1 MKKKDTIGPPQF
13 SMSTKI
19 DQILDPLAIARN
31 KVLHVND
38 DLHSE
43 LTANNV
49 FTGSIDFS
57 PLNSIFHH
65 FLEVVGVTVNLIDL
79 SARLLAGSNWQ
90 TRYLDDQQEH
100 ADTLN
105 PCLES
110 YDFLTKQV
118 QKTKTFVLYRCCNG
132 LTDSVAPIIVDGQHI
147 ANLFIG
153 QFYLEQTD
161 LANFQQHQVKSADNT
176 EAYLKA
182 IMSET
187 PFLAEKKLVSII
199 NLLSDMVKNIVK
211 QPLNERLTNTGA
223 VNSQSSELQ
232 DSVFICS
239 QEGMMF
245 LDADKKLIDVNP
257 AFTKITGFNREQ
269 VIGQPIENLASSEP
283 NSMEL
288 YEEIWR
294 HLSRLGFWKGEIWWK
309 RKTGELYPAR
319 LSIDAVPRK
328 SGMPQQYVALFSDI
342 SQLKEREAELKRIA
356 HYDILTGIPN
366 RHLLGDRLLQAM
378 ARINRTDK
386 FLAVCYFD
394 LDGFKPVND
403 RFGHAA
409 GDQLLITTTA
419 RLQKVLRAN
428 DTLARIGG
436 DEFVLLFSD
445 LTKLQE
451 LEQILDRTMSVI
463 NTPVNITNTTV
474 SVTASIGV
482 TIYPTDSANADALL
496 RHADQAMYRA
506 KSAGKNCYYLFDPIT
521 EYSTNNLQ
529 SHMDRL
535 VLAFKN
541 AEFVLQYQPK
551 IDLITGQVFGVEAL
565 IRWQHP
571 EKGLVKPATFLNLMC
586 GHDLEIEVGEWVIN
600 SALNQLKQ
608 WNDQG
613 IFITVSV
620 NISADHLLREN
631 FPDRLAKILAK
642 YPTIDPSDLEL
653 EILESATS
661 TDLEFAGRILS
672 ECRKLGVRFALDDFG
687 SGHSSLTFYRDL
699 TVETLKIDESFVKDM
714 LEDQNYYSIVESVV
728 RLGQAFNRRVIA
740 GGVESMAH
748 GAILVQLGCRL
759 AQGYGIAMPMFADE
773 LPDWLVEW
781 KLAAAWKNLDTMLD
795 NKVDV
800 TLNMTAQ
807 NYRKWLK
814 QFSQYLTYPKVEMKP
829 DLEKLHLRFE
839 RWYYGSG
846 TERYGAKQDFQDIA
860 PLHELVHDLAD
871 ELTHMVQ
878 AGHIDV
884 VKARLPDFNRAYG
897 ELLARLDTLILGAQ
911 YSSNRK
917 PTFTN

>member
-1 MKKKDTIGPPQF
+1 MKNKDTIGPPQF
-13 SMSTKI
+13 LMTSKI
-19 DQILDPLAIARN
+19 DHVLDPLAIGRN
-31 KVLHVND
+31 KVLQKDGNQHT
-38 DLHSE
+38 E
-43 LTANNV
+43 LANNNHL
-49 FTGSIDFS
+49 TDSIDFS
-57 PLNSIFHH
+57 QLNSIFQH
-65 FLEVVGVTVNLIDL
+65 FLEVVGVTVCIIDL
-79 SARLLAGSNWQ
+79 EARLLACSNWQ
-90 TRYLDDQQEH
+90 ALCLDDQKDSA
-100 ADTLN
+100 ADLN
-105 PCLES
+105 RCIES
-110 YDFLTKQV
+110 YDYLAKRVQETKA
-118 QKTKTFVLYRCCNG
+118 FVLYRCCNG
-132 LTDSVAPIIVDGQHI
+132 LTDSATPIIVEGQHI

-153 QFYLEQTD
+153 QFYLEQPD
-161 LANFQQHQVKSADNT
+161 SAKYQQHQTKSADNSA
-176 EAYLKA
+176 AYLKA
-182 IMSET
+182 MMSEI
-187 PFLAEKKLVSII
+187 PVIAEKKLASIV
-199 NLLSDMVKNIVK
+199 NLLSDMVKNIVL
-211 QPLNERLTNTGA
+211 QHINERLTNTSM
-223 VNSQSSELQ
+223 VNSRSSELQ
-232 DSVFICS
+232 TNVFISS

-283 NSMEL
+283 SSMEL

-294 HLSRLGFWKGEIWWK
+294 HLSRFGSWKGEIWWK

-319 LSIDAVPRK
+319 LAVDAVPRK
-328 SGMPQQYVALFSDI
+328 PGMLQHYVALFSDI

-451 LEQILDRTMSVI
+451 LEQILERTMSVI
-463 NTPVNITNTTV
+463 NTPVSITNTAV

-482 TIYPTDSANADALL
+482 TIYPTDSTNADALL

-521 EYSTNNLQ
+521 ECNANNLQ
-529 SHMDRL
+529 SHIDRL
-535 VLAFKN
+535 VLAFKKS
-541 AEFVLQYQPK
+541 EFVLQYQPK

-571 EKGLVKPATFLNLMC
+571 EKGLIKPATFLNLMH
-586 GHDLEIEVGEWVIN
+586 GQDLEIEVGEWVI
-600 SALNQLKQ
+600 SSSLNQLKL
-608 WNDQG
+608 WNDMG

-620 NISADHLLREN
+620 NISADHLLRQN
-631 FPDRLAKILAK
+631 FPDRLAKILAS

-653 EILESATS
+653 EILESATL

-699 TVETLKIDESFVKDM
+699 TVETLKIDESFVRDM
-714 LEDQNYYSIVESVV
+714 LEDQNYYSIVESVIK
-728 RLGQAFNRRVIA
+728 LGQAFNRRVIA

-748 GAILVQLGCRL
+748 GAILVQMGCRL
-759 AQGYGIAMPMFADE
+759 AQGFGIAMPMFADE

-781 KLAAAWKNLDTMLD
+781 KKAAAWKNLDNLLD

-814 QFSQYLTYPKVEMKP
+814 QFSQYLTYPKVEIKP

-871 ELTHMVQ
+871 ELTNMAQ
-878 AGHIDV
+878 AGNADV

-911 YSSNRK
+911 YPTNRK

>member
-1 MKKKDTIGPPQF
+1 MKNKDTIGPPQF
-13 SMSTKI
+13 SKTSKI
-19 DQILDPLAIARN
+19 DQMIDPSSSAWN
-31 KVLHVND
+31 KALSQDDNQHTELVNNNP
-38 DLHSE
+38 
-43 LTANNV
+43 LTQ
-49 FTGSIDFS
+49 SIDFS
-57 PLNSIFHH
+57 QLNSVFQH
-65 FLEVVGVTVNLIDL
+65 FLEVVGVTVCIIDL
-79 SARLLAGSNWQ
+79 DAKLLACSNWQ
-90 TRYLDDQQEH
+90 ALCLGDPQKN
-100 ADTLN
+100 AVALN
-105 PCLES
+105 YCIES
-110 YDFLTKQV
+110 YDYLAKQV
-118 QKTKTFVLYRCCNG
+118 QATKAVVLCRCSNG
-132 LTDSVAPIIVDGQHI
+132 LTDSATPIIVEGQHI

-153 QFYLEQTD
+153 QFYLEQPD
-161 LANFQQHQVKSADNT
+161 SAKYQQNQPKSADNT
-176 EAYLKA
+176 EAYFKA
-182 IMSET
+182 IMSEI
-187 PFLAEKKLVSII
+187 PVIAEKKLVSII
-199 NLLSDMVKNIVK
+199 NLLSDMVKNIVI
-211 QPLNERLTNTGA
+211 QHLNERLTNTPL
-223 VNSQSSELQ
+223 VNSRATELQ

-245 LDADKKLIDVNP
+245 LDEDKKLIDVNP

-269 VIGQPIENLASSEP
+269 VIGQSIENLASSEP
-283 NSMEL
+283 SSMEL

-294 HLSRLGFWKGEIWWK
+294 DLSRFGCWKGEIWWK

-319 LSIDAVPRK
+319 LTLDAVPRK
-328 SGMPQQYVALFSDI
+328 PGKLQHYVALFSDI

-356 HYDILTGIPN
+356 HYDMLTGIPN

-386 FLAVCYFD
+386 FLAICYFD

-451 LEQILDRTMSVI
+451 LEQILERTMSVI

-482 TIYPTDSANADALL
+482 TIYPTDSTNADALL

-521 EYSTNNLQ
+521 EYSANNLQ

-535 VLAFKN
+535 VVAYKKS
-541 AEFVLQYQPK
+541 EFVLQYQPK
-551 IDLITGQVFGVEAL
+551 IDLVTGQVFGVEAL

-600 SALNQLKQ
+600 SALNQLKL

-613 IFITVSV
+613 IFLTVSV
-620 NISADHLLREN
+620 NISADHLLRQN
-631 FPDRLAKILAK
+631 FPDRLAKILAS
-642 YPTIDPSDLEL
+642 YPTIDPGDLEL

-699 TVETLKIDESFVKDM
+699 TVETLKIDENFVKDM

-748 GAILVQLGCRL
+748 GAILMQLGCRL
-759 AQGYGIAMPMFADE
+759 AQGYGIALPMFADE

-781 KLAAAWKNLDTMLD
+781 NMAAAWKNLDTLLD
-795 NKVDV
+795 NKVDI

-814 QFSQYLTYPKVEMKP
+814 QFSQYLTYPKVEIKP

-860 PLHELVHDLAD
+860 PLHELVHNLAD
-871 ELTHMVQ
+871 ELTYMTQTGNVE
-878 AGHIDV
+878 V
-884 VKARLPDFNRAYG
+884 VKARMPDFNRAYA
-897 ELLARLDTLILGAQ
+897 ELLARLDTLILGTQ